1 MAKTAKTA
9 KPKAINVQL
18 LQPEHAAYEM
28 LRTVRQ
34 KWHQEIDQARIAL
47 AFWKK
52 VKADRDG
59 ILKLGRIH
67 HTSELHREFVEWDF
81 VILLNET
88 VWNSE
93 EFTDKQRKALLD
105 HELCHAT
112 VALDKERNVKKD
124 ERGRVLYRMRRH
136 DIEEF
141 RAVVKRHGCYK
152 SDLEDFAKIL
162 LKKMDAP
169 LLAKLDDAPAG
180 EPSAAS
186 LQ

>member
-1 MAKTAKTA
+1 MKKARVVG
-9 KPKAINVQL
+9 KPKSVNLQL
-18 LQPEHAAYEM
+18 LDHDHRAYEL
-28 LRTVRQ
+28 LRMVRD
-34 KWHQEIDQARIAL
+34 KWHQEIDQAKIAL

-67 HTSELHREFVEWDF
+67 HTSELHRELAPWDF

-88 VWNSE
+88 VWMDPD
-93 EFTDKQRKALLD
+93 FGDKQKKALLD

-112 VALDKERNVKKD
+112 IATDKAGNARKD
-124 ERGRVLYRMRRH
+124 ERGRLLYRMRRH

-152 SDLEDFAKIL
+152 ADLEEFARIL
-162 LKKMDAP
+162 LKKVDAP
-169 LLAKLDDAPAG
+169 LLAKLDD
-180 EPSAAS
+180 EPP
-186 LQ
+186 LQTSVQ